1 MKKNVLTS
9 VTVSLAAAAM
19 ISGTAMAAEYKV
31 GIIQFVDDA
40 SLNQIE
46 QNIEKELTAK
56 SEEGGDTYVFDGY
69 VYNGQADSTT
79 LNQITTQLLD
89 DGVDVI
95 VPIATPAAQIVQAAT
110 EDNQIPVVF
119 SAVSDPVG
127 AGLAESMDA
136 PGANITG
143 TSDALNTNA
152 ILDLMF
158 VANPDIKKVGLL
170 YSQSED
176 SSKKP
181 IEDAK
186 AYLDE
191 KGIEYVEKTGT
202 NNTEVTQAAD
212 ALIAAGVD
220 AVFTPT
226 DNTVMTAELAI
237 YEKFIDAGIPHYC
250 GADSFA
256 LNGAFC
262 GYGVDYAKL
271 GVETAD
277 IVIEVLQGADPATT
291 PIKTFDNGIAT
302 VNTETAEALGID
314 YSGFAELCTGVVETV
329 TAEEF
334 ESTVSSSSREGMQSV
349 ASMLAEDWVA
359 MRGWAERPSYKIP
372 AAEAHL
378 LLRPYLS
385 LKGVCYG
392 FIIIVFCHRERPG
405 AWLHLCAGGT
415 GSVSEL
421 FHFEYCRPV
430 NGRLLY
436 VRVCSRCSGGDHG
449 TSDPGAVCSD
459 GSRRVLWLHYGVFT
473 DEAWCRIN
481 PCGNHC

>member
-1 MKKNVLTS
+1 MKRKVLAS
-9 VTVSLAAAAM
+9 VAASVMAAIMLA
-19 ISGTAMAAEYKV
+19 GTAMAAEYKV

-46 QNIEKELTAK
+46 ASIEAELDAK
-56 SEEGGDTYVFDGY
+56 SEEGEDKYIYEGY

-79 LNQITTQLLD
+79 LSQIATQLIS

-95 VPIATPAAQIVQAAT
+95 VPIATPTAQIVQAAT

-127 AGLAESMDA
+127 ASLVESMEE

-158 VANPDIKKVGLL
+158 IANSDIKKVGLL

-176 SSKKP
+176 ASKQP

-186 AYLDE
+186 AYLEE
-191 KGIEYVEKTGT
+191 KGVEYVEKTGT

-212 ALIAAGVD
+212 ALIAESVD

-226 DNTVMTAELAI
+226 DNTVMTAELGI
-237 YEKFIDAGIPHYC
+237 YEKFIDAGIPHYA

-262 GYGVDYAKL
+262 GYGVDYKNL
-271 GVETAD
+271 GKETAD
-277 IVIEVLQGADPATT
+277 MVVEILQGADPATT
-291 PIKTFDNGIAT
+291 AVKTFDNGIAT
-302 VNTETAEALGID
+302 VNTETAEAIGLD
-314 YSGFAELCTGVVETV
+314 YSGFAEVCTQVIETI

-334 ESTVSSSSREGMQSV
+334 E
-349 ASMLAEDWVA
+349 
-359 MRGWAERPSYKIP
+359 
-372 AAEAHL
+372 
-378 LLRPYLS
+378 
-385 LKGVCYG
+385 
-392 FIIIVFCHRERPG
+392 
-405 AWLHLCAGGT
+405 
-415 GSVSEL
+415 
-421 FHFEYCRPV
+421 
-430 NGRLLY
+430 
-436 VRVCSRCSGGDHG
+436 
-449 TSDPGAVCSD
+449 
-459 GSRRVLWLHYGVFT
+459 
-473 DEAWCRIN
+473 
-481 PCGNHC
+481 